1 MIISYYLKISWYIYI
16 IVAKTQKQLQQVMD
30 KKLWYIHMVEYYSVL
45 TETSYQTMKRH
56 GGA

>member
-30 KKLWYIHMVEYYSVL
+30 KKLWYIHMVEYYLAL

>member
-45 TETSYQTMKRH
+45 TKTSYQTMKRH